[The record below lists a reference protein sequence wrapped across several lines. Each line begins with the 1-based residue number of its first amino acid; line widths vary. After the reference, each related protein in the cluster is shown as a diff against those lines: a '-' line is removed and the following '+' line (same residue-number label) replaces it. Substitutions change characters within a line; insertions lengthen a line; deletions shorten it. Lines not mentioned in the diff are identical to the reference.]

1 MKKVRMNKMKTN
13 FTYTKNTE
21 YGSLKYD
28 ENERKVYFMSPTNT
42 ILYIVDDVNK
52 PEFDCAMH
60 VNAVEIYSLLCVL
73 SLNKINTNLKNNGN
87 YIFTC
92 RYSEVE
98 LPYTLIF
105 DLLRFTTVI
114 KTSEFIKRALKEG

>member
-1 MKKVRMNKMKTN
+1 MKTN